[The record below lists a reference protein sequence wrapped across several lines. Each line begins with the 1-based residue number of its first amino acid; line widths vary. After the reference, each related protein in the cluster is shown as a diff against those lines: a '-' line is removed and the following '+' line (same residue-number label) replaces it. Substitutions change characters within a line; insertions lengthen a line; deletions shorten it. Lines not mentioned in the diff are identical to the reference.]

1 MPAATLSRTEFD
13 VVWTSLELGEVPFPL
28 GDADESADR
37 SDSVLSGGVFADLT
51 ARGLAVR
58 GRLNTEW
65 ADCLR
70 VLATPQRSVDA
81 IGGVGHRLAALA
93 ASARDA
99 AALAV
104 LDGDSV
110 VLAPIR
116 GGSLVESVVALLPVM
131 PAGPGHELTVP
142 VEAVRR
148 FLASEGAWGTDRWL
162 LNEAG
167 VGFADATLLVNLA
180 EGRKRGGQFGVNVAD
195 LLTGV
200 LYRGIPV
207 VSWFDTA
214 GGRYL
219 MTNDGATLT
228 IAPADAAQIALRL
241 HEVLAGYQ

>member
-1 MPAATLSRTEFD
+1 MPAATLSRAEFE
-13 VVWTSLELGEVPFPL
+13 VVWSSLGLGELPFPL
-28 GDADESADR
+28 AGADGESPAPY
-37 SDSVLSGGVFADLT
+37 VVFAALAD
-51 ARGLAVR
+51 RGLATA
-58 GRLNTEW
+58 GRLNDDW
-65 ADCLR
+65 AGCLT

-81 IGGVGHRLAALA
+81 VGGATHPLAALA
-93 ASARDA
+93 AFAGRN
-99 AALAV
+99 AALAMV
-104 LDGDSV
+104 TGDSV

-116 GGSLVESVVALLPVM
+116 VGSLVESVVALLPTM

-180 EGRKRGGQFGVNVAD
+180 EGRLRGGQFGVNVAD
-195 LLTGV
+195 PLTGV

-207 VSWFDTA
+207 VSWFDTT

-228 IAPADAAQIALRL
+228 IAPADAALIALRL
-241 HEVLAGYQ
+241 HEVFDDQR